1 MKIAVIG
8 EFRLPAGTF
17 DDARPVMRTML
28 EATRAEEGCIS
39 YAFAQDVLEPDLVR
53 VSEVWE
59 SIEHLGAHAAT
70 AHMAEWRAAHGRIGI
85 SGRSVVSYAIASER
99 AV

>member
-1 MKIAVIG
+1 MKVAVIG

-17 DDARPVMRTML
+17 DASRPVMRTML

-39 YAFAQDVLEPDLVR
+39 YAFAQDALEPDLVR

-59 SIEHLGAHAAT
+59 SIEHLAAHAAT
-70 AHMAEWRAAHGRIGI
+70 PHMAEWRAALGRIGI
-85 SGRSVVSYAIASER
+85 SGRSVISYTIASER

>member
-8 EFRLPAGTF
+8 EFRLPAGAF

-28 EATRAEEGCIS
+28 EATRAEAGCIS

-53 VSEVWE
+53 ISEVWE
-59 SIEHLGAHAAT
+59 SPSPKCRNGT
-70 AHMAEWRAAHGRIGI
+70 PTWTRR
-85 SGRSVVSYAIASER
+85 
-99 AV
+99 